1 METTPF
7 VRTIRENSMTLK
19 DLLLDRLTKRQVEAV
34 TSSKRRLLVAAG
46 AGSGKTEVMARRIAW
61 WVAIENVSKNNI
73 VAFTFT
79 DRAAEEMKFRIR
91 YWLEKITPA
100 GEEVSLGGMYVG
112 TIHGFCLA
120 KIREYWPDD
129 YHNYDILDEAARAAL
144 ILRGFHG
151 LLGLKGLQDAMRLGQ
166 YATLEVF
173 TQAYDQLHEHNR
185 FDVRLPP
192 GDPPYELGAAESEW
206 CKKAELLTDV
216 GGTDEAR
223 AFALS
228 AARYYAY
235 LRCRR
240 FLDFST
246 SQSEFIRRLRADGN
260 RLAQLA
266 EQRLCLVVDEVQD
279 INPVQRE
286 LIGLLVGGSG
296 RLTAVGD
303 HRQSIYGFR
312 GAKVEIIGEL
322 WEEFQAAS
330 DAEVLAR
337 VSGLSQGPMR

>member
-1 METTPF
+1 MPS
-7 VRTIRENSMTLK
+7 VK
-19 DLLLDRLTKRQVEAV
+19 DMLLQGLTKKQKDAV
-34 TSSKRRLLVAAG
+34 MSPKRRVLVVAG

-61 WVAIENVSKNNI
+61 WVGVEGVSKGNI

-91 YWLEKITPA
+91 HWLEKITPA
-100 GEEVSLGGMYVG
+100 DEEVSLGGMYVG

-129 YHNYDILDEAARAAL
+129 YHNYDILDEGARAAL

-151 LLGLKGLQDAMRLGQ
+151 LLGLKALQDAISQGQ
-166 YATLEVF
+166 YTTLEKF
-173 TQAYDQLHEHNR
+173 TQAYDQLQEHNR
-185 FDVRLPP
+185 FEIELPA
-192 GDPPYELGAAESEW
+192 GKPPYELGLAESEW
-206 CKKAELLTDV
+206 CKGAKLLTDV
-216 GGTDEAR
+216 GDTPEAK
-223 AFALS
+223 AFARS

-246 SQSEFIRRLRADGN
+246 SQSEFIRRLRADTE
-260 RLAQLA
+260 RLEHLAAQKVH
-266 EQRLCLVVDEVQD
+266 LVVDEVQD

-286 LIGLLVGGSG
+286 LIEQLVGQAG

-303 HRQSIYGFR
+303 HRQSVYGFR
-312 GAKVEIIGEL
+312 GAKVEITAEL
-322 WEEFQAAS
+322 WEGFKAAS
-330 DAEVLAR
+330 DAKVVDLEENF
-337 VSGLSQGPMR
+337 